1 MIAISHT
8 ALTAFRRC
16 PRNYQLRHVRG
27 LEADR
32 PPTRALGLGRLWH
45 ECIEGLGD
53 GINMVAIAAIM
64 RKRVESG
71 TADASDV
78 SALVA
83 MLSGWVKHQGLP
95 PPRRTEVRVECALRR
110 PGGGSSPT
118 KRWKMFLDGLE
129 RDTGPPDEWTAETYV
144 LWEHKTKSS
153 LRDAEKWTPA
163 KDAQVMLYVAYS
175 PVPITEIVY
184 DVVERPTWK
193 PKEDPAEEIALLY
206 ERYVTR
212 WTSLKRR
219 KKNETVADLM
229 ARRAE
234 DGKPYNPFLRT
245 RWRVDTDRVTMAQQD
260 AWDTAQEMAACAK
273 RGRYPRALEQC
284 SRGFYGR
291 ECEFSMLCHET
302 MGEHHEAG
310 LIEAFYRNRFDERA
324 ISGGG
329 SVPLP
334 RGNNRDGKSETETET
349 AREAGKQ
356 GDNADGTADEKEHP
370 EAESL
375 G

>member
-1 MIAISHT
+1 MTTISHT
-8 ALTAFRRC
+8 ALAAFRRC
-16 PRNYQLRHVRG
+16 PRFYEWRHVKG
-27 LEADR
+27 LEVDR
-32 PPTRALGLGRLWH
+32 PPGRALGLGRLWH
-45 ECIEGLGD
+45 ECIEMLEGLPIEQVLVHVD
-53 GINMVAIAAIM
+53 LM
-64 RKRVESG
+64 RNAG
-71 TADASDV
+71 DV
-78 SALVA
+78 SNHDACALVA
-83 MLSGWVKHQGLP
+83 MLSGWVKHQGAP

-110 PGGGSSPT
+110 PGGGHST
-118 KRWKMFLDGLE
+118 KKRWKMFLDGLE
-129 RDTGPPDEWTAETYV
+129 GNWVDRGRVVIEKQYT
-144 LWEHKTKSS
+144 LWEHKTRAS
-153 LRDAEKWTPA
+153 LRDAESWTPG

-219 KKNETVADLM
+219 KKDESVADLM

-245 RWRVDTDRVTMAQQD
+245 RWRVDSDRVTMAQQD
-260 AWDTAQEMAACAK
+260 AWDTAQEMASCAK

-291 ECEFSMLCHET
+291 ECEFSMLCHEAK
-302 MGEHHEAG
+302 GVHHETS
-310 LIEAFYRNRFDERA
+310 LIEAFYRSRFD
-324 ISGGG
+324 
-329 SVPLP
+329 
-334 RGNNRDGKSETETET
+334 GKPETET
-349 AREAGKQ
+349 AGQAGQ
-356 GDNADGTADEKEHP
+356 DSAGTTDVEDQT
-370 EAESL
+370 EAEPL